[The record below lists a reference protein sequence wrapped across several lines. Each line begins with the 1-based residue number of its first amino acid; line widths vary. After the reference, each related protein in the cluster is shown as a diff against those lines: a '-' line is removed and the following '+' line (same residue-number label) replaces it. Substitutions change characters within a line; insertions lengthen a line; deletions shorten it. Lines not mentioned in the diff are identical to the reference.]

1 MDTENS
7 KTNEQHKFVRN
18 LSQRLDLKSSYLKN
32 EIKKLLYFWYHQN
45 KITKKKFKTMQ
56 TSHYNNESIH

>member
-45 KITKKKFKTMQ
+45 KITKKKFKTM
-56 TSHYNNESIH
+56 